1 MNAAQHELTQRKL
14 ILFDFDG
21 TLADTARDL
30 AAAANRQRER
40 QQLAPLPFEALRPVA
55 SQGARGMLRVALGLT
70 PEHAGYEASKQQF
83 LTDYEACMHDH
94 VALFDGIALLLDT
107 LTAHGH
113 AWGIVTNKLAYLA
126 IPLIRQLG
134 LEAGSAAIV
143 GGDTTPHVKPHPAP
157 LLHAAQLAGFAP
169 ERCLYVGDDERD
181 ILAGKAA
188 NMATIAVAYGYAAPR
203 DIPNWQADAVAQTPH
218 DIWPAL
224 KTLGVQMLD
233 VE

>member
-1 MNAAQHELTQRKL
+1 MNAAQRKL

-21 TLADTARDL
+21 TLADTAQDL

-40 QQLAPLPFEALRPVA
+40 RQLPPLPFEALRPLA

-70 PEHAGYEASKQQF
+70 PEHADYEASKQQF
-83 LTDYEACMHDH
+83 LADYEACMHEH
-94 VALFDGIALLLDT
+94 VVLFDGIHLLLDT

-113 AWGIVTNKLAYLA
+113 AWGIVTNKLACLA

-143 GGDTTPHVKPHPAP
+143 GGDTTPHAKPHPAP

-188 NMATIAVAYGYAAPR
+188 HMATIAVAYGYAAPQ

-224 KTLGVQMLD
+224 KRLGVKSLD